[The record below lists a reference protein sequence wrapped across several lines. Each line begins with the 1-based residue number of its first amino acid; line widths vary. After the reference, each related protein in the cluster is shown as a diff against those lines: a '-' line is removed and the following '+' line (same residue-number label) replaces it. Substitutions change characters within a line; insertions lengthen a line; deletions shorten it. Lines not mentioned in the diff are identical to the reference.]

1 MANYRKPTE
10 KETEKLNK
18 SRQKMIEG
26 IEGEKDMFSRMMPTM
41 AKAARDDIR
50 AAKAMRE
57 SVPASAREGEAYQD
71 AGYKKGGKVKKFA
84 EGGYSDIEKFSGG
97 LGAGVGSGLGQVGKT
112 PEERALAAGL
122 KEGSPDYK
130 LAVETLSRGKK
141 SPSLPS
147 ENIKKQTENPIIRK
161 AKDMAA
167 SVMSRSPSAMA
178 AKKGMGM
185 ARQYPR
191 GSEGES
197 SFEPEMGMKKGGKVS
212 SASKRADGCAI
223 RGKTR
228 A

>member
-1 MANYRKPTE
+1 MATYRKPTE

-18 SRQKMIEG
+18 SRQKMIQG
-26 IEGEKDMFSRMMPTM
+26 IEGEKDIFSKMMPTM

-57 SVPASAREGEAYQD
+57 SVPASAREGEAYQN

-84 EGGYSDIEKFSGG
+84 EGGYSDIDKFG
-97 LGAGVGSGLGQVGKT
+97 LDDGVGSGLGQIGKT
-112 PEERALAAGL
+112 PEERALAIGL
-122 KEGSPDYK
+122 RKGSPDFK
-130 LAVETLSRGKK
+130 KAVETLSRGKK
-141 SPSLPS
+141 TPLPAN
-147 ENIKKQTENPIIRK
+147 NIVPQTENQVIRK
-161 AKDMAA
+161 AKDMATSA
-167 SVMSRSPSAMA
+167 MNRMPSAVM
-178 AKKGMGM
+178 AKKVMEM

-197 SFEPEMGMKKGGKVS
+197 SFESEMGMKKGGKVS